1 MLACVAL
8 KAAAASH
15 GAVGNAG
22 DVVKVAEFYQA
33 WLEKQS

>member
-15 GAVGNAG
+15 GAVGSAG
-22 DVVKVAEFYQA
+22 EVLKVAELYQA
-33 WLEKQS
+33 WLHWR